1 MTNKIGCVQHDCD
14 ECKALRANLAD
25 AEAKPASAEPVRF
38 VPSITLT
45 GKDIKDVAE
54 FAGLSITPHDY
65 ADEYETEITIQRCPK
80 SGIKNDDDGGV
91 EFFEYVAYLS
101 EYPEEGCVPLG
112 DPVEPTGHSPQPAPD
127 VQAAVE
133 CGQMMQDM
141 VDRFLSWK
149 LPKDFNP
156 DAGIT
161 FTPTDLQKSGVH
173 GWPTGTN
180 LFTADQADK
189 MIGYVA
195 APLLAK
201 LLMYIHEERFNT
213 TPQPAPDVQ
222 AAVAAA
228 LDGYKADRKDAER
241 FRWLCEDHAGDE
253 KKRRNILLDRMA
265 VMTYSAICT
274 DIDAELTG
282 TPART
287 LTRAAPDLITAAADA
302 LATR

>member
-1 MTNKIGCVQHDCD
+1 MSELHCSDGKKCDQAVCTSEFQRCRHDKD
-14 ECKALRANLAD
+14 FSALRFASQQDLVELVQNLRAKLAD
-25 AEAKPASAEPVRF
+25 AEAKLASEDEKDSTVRDF
-38 VPSITLT
+38 R
-45 GKDIKDVAE
+45 KVA
-54 FAGLSITPHDY
+54 AGGMVK
-65 ADEYETEITIQRCPK
+65 E
-80 SGIKNDDDGGV
+80 
-91 EFFEYVAYLS
+91 
-101 EYPEEGCVPLG
+101 
-112 DPVEPTGHSPQPAPD
+112 
-127 VQAAVE
+127 
-133 CGQMMQDM
+133 M
-141 VDRFLSWK
+141 VDRFIGWE
-149 LPKDFNP
+149 LPEDFSP